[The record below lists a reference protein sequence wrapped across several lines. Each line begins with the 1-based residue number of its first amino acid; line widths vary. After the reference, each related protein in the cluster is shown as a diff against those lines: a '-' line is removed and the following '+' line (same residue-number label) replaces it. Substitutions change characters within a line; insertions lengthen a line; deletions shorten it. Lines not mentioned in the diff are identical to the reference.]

1 MTMLSNLARKLT
13 SDNGASSVRAVYAER
28 GYCEFYE
35 GPSIREMKLVGRFE
49 ADNPTAA
56 GSLSWVFENKGAKAA
71 RKWAAGKADIAD
83 MAPWL
88 AYVPMLKK
96 LETALIYAAFIGG
109 GVVIGRAIVDLAGRL
124 A

>member
-1 MTMLSNLARKLT
+1 MTMLSNLARKLF
-13 SDNGASSVRAVYAER
+13 SDNGASSVRAVFAER
-28 GYCEFYE
+28 GHCEFYE
-35 GPSIREMKLVGRFE
+35 GPSVREMKLVGRFE

-56 GSLSWVFENKGAKAA
+56 DALSWVFESKGAKAA
-71 RKWAAGKADIAD
+71 RKWAAGKEDVVD

-96 LETALIYAAFIGG
+96 LETGLLYAAFIGG
-109 GVVIGRAIVDLAGRL
+109 GVVIGRVIVDLIGRL